1 MILAKVPNFTPE
13 CLWIVGFV
21 YVGHSGATTN
31 YSRREAFAS
40 IQQALDRVVPF
51 DNNHPVLIFGDWN
64 TDPQRLQRI
73 VHSWGHGLTVM
84 QFSGSQ
90 ITRLSTVHGRRHS
103 SIDHFVCNAPARAL
117 LTSPRV
123 DRQTAVADHFVICTS
138 IRAETQGQPPVP
150 RAPII
155 SRHHCLKATDRIAT
169 SNYWDVLVDGAT
181 DDTDTDTDIHQLTSQ
196 FLESANAVADNLS
209 LRLSP
214 PATRSNRR
222 LLSGATKRAILASNT
237 ARQAFIAAATH
248 TNPDPVQCNTLRD
261 EWSRLKAAATQ
272 LERADGR
279 KQWVKHADD
288 LDRAVSD
295 GRTDLVF
302 AAARAMS
309 GNSSRSAAVTPLYN
323 SNGIV
328 QYDPTSILRVMQCHY
343 GSLAADTTGHSLD
356 LQYWHDRQ
364 PIQVSRDTPLIRNSD
379 ILDQDFSW
387 NQIAATLLQ
396 MSPRKA
402 PGDDGITTAFY
413 QAALYM
419 PANTQEGVPPTPFAR
434 ALLRVCGQVF
444 ASATIPRAW
453 LCASIVSIDKKDGDP
468 LNPGDKRGIA
478 LINVGLKLVCKVLQM
493 RIERFVETNNL
504 LSYEQAGFR
513 KRKEC
518 VGQVVSLVDIIQ
530 RRQNAGLNT
539 HVLFI
544 DIRKA
549 FDTVPVGAL
558 LWKLQNMG
566 FPRRTLAFLKALYT
580 SSSARARAGSLL
592 SDPFPVQRGVRQG
605 CPLSGLLFNLFINDI
620 LDGVA
625 PITVPGLPRDTNPI
639 RGLMYAD
646 DVAVFADSEQSLLAA
661 STAVERW
668 ANQWEMQFGVAKCG
682 IISFTGHLA
691 PRLDNPLDI
700 RLHGQ
705 LVSRVESYKYLGVL
719 IDSKLDHSA
728 WLKQKRSAL
737 EHTIS
742 ALHPVLANHQLTVNY
757 RSRIFSAVVMG
768 KAYYGLE
775 LVGGNKSHL
784 APLQTTINKGIRL
797 FTGARLSTAIG
808 PLLVETGIGSLL
820 TRSLVSRGQL
830 VRSQRWFWSRRTKQL
845 YRNRYWLTPQVRP
858 KTVKQRHSFALME
871 TLQTCGDSASLQKYV
886 TRQLLDTSGFFKD
899 PSFDQSRAHGT
910 RYLML
915 ARMDALW
922 TARKAIQIG
931 ILVDTHPF
939 SVDHCILCDQQ
950 LLSTSI
956 AHLVVECKQVT
967 GHRIQSGLVPAIQKS
982 RLRLLGRA
990 LDPGVENVYTWLR
1003 GGVLNGE
1010 ADLDQR
1016 WLDGTV
1022 EHESMGT
1029 RHDNRALAARLA
1041 DFLQF
1046 IQKKTTNYSRRE
1058 AFASIRQALD
1068 RVVPFDNNHPV
1079 LIFGDWN
1086 TDPQRLQRIVHSWGH
1101 GLTVMQ
1107 FSGSQITRLSTVHG
1121 RRHSSI
1127 DHFVCNAPARALLT
1141 SPPTDRIATSNYWD
1155 VLADGATDDTDTD
1168 TNIHQLTSQFLESAN
1183 AVADNLSLRLSPPAT
1198 RFNRRL
1204 LSGATKRAILASNT
1218 ARQAFIAVAT
1228 HTNPDPVH
1236 CSTLRD
1242 EWSRLKAT
1250 ATQLERVDGRKQW
1263 VKHAD
1268 NLDRAV
1274 SDGRTDL
1281 VFAAARAMSGNSS
1294 RSAAVTPLYTSDGI
1308 VQYDPTSILRV
1319 MQGHY
1324 GSLAADTTGHSLDLQ
1339 YWHDRQPIQASP
1351 NTPTIRNSEI
1361 LDQDFSWNQIAAA
1374 LLQMSPRKAPGDDG
1388 ITTAFY
1394 QAALYM
1400 PANTQ
1405 EGVPPTP
1412 FARALLRVCG
1422 QVFASATIPR
1432 AWLCASIVS
1441 IDKKDGDPLN
1451 PGDKRGIAL
1460 INVGLK
1466 LVCKVLQ
1473 MRIERFVETK
1483 NLLSYEQA
1491 GFRKRKECVGQVVSL
1506 VDIIQRRQN
1515 AGLNT
1520 HVLFIDIRKAFDT
1533 VPVGALLWKLQ
1544 NMGFPRRTLAFLKA
1558 LYTSSSARARAG
1570 SLLSDPFPVQRGVR
1584 QGCPLSGLLFNL
1596 FINDILDGVAPITV
1610 PGLPRDT
1617 NPIRGLMYADD
1628 VAVFAD
1634 SEQSLLAASTAVEQ
1648 WANQW
1653 EMQFGVAKCGIIS
1666 FTGHLAPRLDNPL
1679 DIRLHGQLVSRVES
1693 YKYLGVL
1700 IDSKLD
1706 HSAWLKQKRSALEH
1720 TISALHPV
1728 LANHQLTVNYRSR
1741 IFSAVVMGKAYYG
1754 LELVGGN
1761 KSHLAP
1767 LQTTINKGIRL
1778 FTGARLSTAIGP
1790 LLVETGID
1798 SLLTRSLVSRVR
1810 LLERSVTK
1818 RTPINAICSGTD
1830 NDVFTLNVQ
1839 GQLVRSQRWFL
1850 VSSDQTAVQEQ
1861 ILADT
1866 TSQTKDSQ
1874 ATTLVCIDGN
1884 STNMWGLCIAPKL
1897 IHCILCNR
1905 QLLSTSIAHLVVECE
1920 QVTGHRIQSGLV
1932 PAIQK
1937 SRLRLLG
1944 RALDP
1949 GVENVYTWLRGEVL
1963 NGEADLDQRWL
1974 DGTVEHESMG
1984 TRHDNRALAARLADF
1999 LQVAYRQ
2006 YQSILWKYHRDR
2018 LVEVG

>member
-13 CLWIVGFV
+13 CLWIVGSV

-31 YSRREAFAS
+31 YSRRQAFAS
-40 IQQALDRVVPF
+40 IRQALDRVVPF

-123 DRQTAVADHFVICTS
+123 DRQTAVADHFVIRTS
-138 IRAETQGQPPVP
+138 IRAEAQGQPPAP
-150 RAPII
+150 RAPTI
-155 SRHHCLKATDRIAT
+155 SRHHCLEATDRIAT
-169 SNYWDVLVDGAT
+169 SNYWDVLADGAS

-196 FLESANAVADNLS
+196 FLESANAVADQLS

-222 LLSGATKRAILASNT
+222 LLSGTTKRAILASNT
-237 ARQAFIAAATH
+237 ARQAFISAATNR
-248 TNPDPVQCNTLRD
+248 NPDPVQCNTLRD

-272 LERADGR
+272 LERVDGR
-279 KQWVKHADD
+279 KQWAKHADN

-323 SNGIV
+323 SDGVV
-328 QYDPTSILRVMQCHY
+328 QYDPTSIMRVMQGHY

-364 PIQVSRDTPLIRNSD
+364 PYSSLSEYTTIRNSD

-387 NQIAATLLQ
+387 NQIAAALLQ
-396 MSPRKA
+396 MSPRKGTWRRWYNHCVLPSGTLHA
-402 PGDDGITTAFY
+402 CQHPRRR
-413 QAALYM
+413 
-419 PANTQEGVPPTPFAR
+419 PTN
-434 ALLRVCGQVF
+434 
-444 ASATIPRAW
+444 
-453 LCASIVSIDKKDGDP
+453 SICSCSVENGDP

-513 KRKEC
+513 KREEC

-625 PITVPGLPRDTNPI
+625 PITVPGLSRDTNPI

-646 DVAVFADSEQSLLAA
+646 DVAY
-661 STAVERW
+661 
-668 ANQWEMQFGVAKCG
+668 
-682 IISFTGHLA
+682 

-728 WLKQKRSAL
+728 WLKQKRFAL

-820 TRSLVSRGQL
+820 TRSLVSRVRLLERSVTKRTPINAICSGTDNDVFTLNVQGQL

-871 TLQTCGDSASLQKYV
+871 TLRTCGDSASLQKYV
-886 TRQLLDTSGFFKD
+886 TRQFLDTSRFFKD

-939 SVDHCILCDQQ
+939 SVDHCILCNQQ

-956 AHLVVECKQVT
+956 AHLVVECEQVT

-1041 DFLQF
+1041 DFLQ
-1046 IQKKTTNYSRRE
+1046 
-1058 AFASIRQALD
+1058 
-1068 RVVPFDNNHPV
+1068 
-1079 LIFGDWN
+1079 
-1086 TDPQRLQRIVHSWGH
+1086 
-1101 GLTVMQ
+1101 
-1107 FSGSQITRLSTVHG
+1107 
-1121 RRHSSI
+1121 
-1127 DHFVCNAPARALLT
+1127 
-1141 SPPTDRIATSNYWD
+1141 
-1155 VLADGATDDTDTD
+1155 
-1168 TNIHQLTSQFLESAN
+1168 
-1183 AVADNLSLRLSPPAT
+1183 
-1198 RFNRRL
+1198 
-1204 LSGATKRAILASNT
+1204 
-1218 ARQAFIAVAT
+1218 
-1228 HTNPDPVH
+1228 
-1236 CSTLRD
+1236 
-1242 EWSRLKAT
+1242 
-1250 ATQLERVDGRKQW
+1250 
-1263 VKHAD
+1263 
-1268 NLDRAV
+1268 
-1274 SDGRTDL
+1274 
-1281 VFAAARAMSGNSS
+1281 
-1294 RSAAVTPLYTSDGI
+1294 
-1308 VQYDPTSILRV
+1308 
-1319 MQGHY
+1319 
-1324 GSLAADTTGHSLDLQ
+1324 
-1339 YWHDRQPIQASP
+1339 
-1351 NTPTIRNSEI
+1351 
-1361 LDQDFSWNQIAAA
+1361 
-1374 LLQMSPRKAPGDDG
+1374 
-1388 ITTAFY
+1388 
-1394 QAALYM
+1394 
-1400 PANTQ
+1400 
-1405 EGVPPTP
+1405 
-1412 FARALLRVCG
+1412 
-1422 QVFASATIPR
+1422 
-1432 AWLCASIVS
+1432 
-1441 IDKKDGDPLN
+1441 
-1451 PGDKRGIAL
+1451 
-1460 INVGLK
+1460 
-1466 LVCKVLQ
+1466 
-1473 MRIERFVETK
+1473 
-1483 NLLSYEQA
+1483 
-1491 GFRKRKECVGQVVSL
+1491 
-1506 VDIIQRRQN
+1506 
-1515 AGLNT
+1515 
-1520 HVLFIDIRKAFDT
+1520 
-1533 VPVGALLWKLQ
+1533 
-1544 NMGFPRRTLAFLKA
+1544 
-1558 LYTSSSARARAG
+1558 
-1570 SLLSDPFPVQRGVR
+1570 
-1584 QGCPLSGLLFNL
+1584 
-1596 FINDILDGVAPITV
+1596 
-1610 PGLPRDT
+1610 
-1617 NPIRGLMYADD
+1617 
-1628 VAVFAD
+1628 
-1634 SEQSLLAASTAVEQ
+1634 
-1648 WANQW
+1648 
-1653 EMQFGVAKCGIIS
+1653 
-1666 FTGHLAPRLDNPL
+1666 
-1679 DIRLHGQLVSRVES
+1679 
-1693 YKYLGVL
+1693 
-1700 IDSKLD
+1700 
-1706 HSAWLKQKRSALEH
+1706 
-1720 TISALHPV
+1720 
-1728 LANHQLTVNYRSR
+1728 
-1741 IFSAVVMGKAYYG
+1741 
-1754 LELVGGN
+1754 
-1761 KSHLAP
+1761 
-1767 LQTTINKGIRL
+1767 
-1778 FTGARLSTAIGP
+1778 
-1790 LLVETGID
+1790 
-1798 SLLTRSLVSRVR
+1798 
-1810 LLERSVTK
+1810 
-1818 RTPINAICSGTD
+1818 
-1830 NDVFTLNVQ
+1830 
-1839 GQLVRSQRWFL
+1839 
-1850 VSSDQTAVQEQ
+1850 
-1861 ILADT
+1861 
-1866 TSQTKDSQ
+1866 
-1874 ATTLVCIDGN
+1874 
-1884 STNMWGLCIAPKL
+1884 
-1897 IHCILCNR
+1897 
-1905 QLLSTSIAHLVVECE
+1905 
-1920 QVTGHRIQSGLV
+1920 
-1932 PAIQK
+1932 
-1937 SRLRLLG
+1937 
-1944 RALDP
+1944 
-1949 GVENVYTWLRGEVL
+1949 
-1963 NGEADLDQRWL
+1963 
-1974 DGTVEHESMG
+1974 
-1984 TRHDNRALAARLADF
+1984 
-1999 LQVAYRQ
+1999 VAYRQ
-2006 YQSILWKYHRDR
+2006 YQSTLWKYHRDR